1 MDPSIY
7 NEIHKLEP
15 STLITLYEIVLKDH
29 GASYYFHAG
38 ENGLNTEI
46 EYQGNSYYYV
56 PIQAEG
62 FDSTDSSLPR
72 PTVTIDNHDSFFS
85 LKTRFFKD
93 FVGYSFKRTR
103 TFVKFLSGNNFPN
116 GVNPYGTPTEVSF
129 PVEKYVVNKKILE
142 NQNVIQ
148 LELASPLE
156 KENAFIPSRKIVYNT
171 CQWRYRSN
179 IGCGYNG
186 IPQTDG
192 KGNLVNYDGLGVTGY
207 DPTINYR
214 AGVAVSITAP
224 PDSQDVDKI
233 FVCLQ
238 DDTSGDHPVFHKD
251 KWVLDTCS
259 KNISGCRLRFGAQE
273 RTNGLPFG
281 GFPGT
286 WEY

>member
-38 ENGLNTEI
+38 ENGLNAEI
-46 EYQGNSYYYV
+46 QYQGNPYYYI
-56 PIQAEG
+56 PIKAEG

-93 FVGYSFKRTR
+93 FVGYTFKRTR
-103 TFVKFLSGNNFPN
+103 TFVKFLSADNFPN

-129 PVEKYVVNKKILE
+129 PVEKYIVNKKTLE

-186 IPQTDG
+186 PPQTDG
-192 KGNLVNYDGLGVTGY
+192 KGNLVSYDGGDINEYDINTNYSAGNAVVVT
-207 DPTINYR
+207 
-214 AGVAVSITAP
+214 SP
-224 PDSQDVDKI
+224 PDSQDVDKV
-233 FVCLQ
+233 FVCLEDNTQ
-238 DDTSGDHPVFHKD
+238 GKNPVLHKD
-251 KWVLDTCS
+251 KWVLDTCA
-259 KNISGCRLRFGAQE
+259 KNVAGCRLRFRDE
-273 RTNGLPFG
+273 EKSNGLPFG

>member
-15 STLITLYEIVLKDH
+15 STLITLYEIILKDH
-29 GASYYFHAG
+29 GSSYYFHAG
-38 ENGLNTEI
+38 ENGLNTQI
-46 EYQGNSYYYV
+46 EYQGNPYYYV
-56 PIQAEG
+56 PIKADG
-62 FDSTDSSLPR
+62 FDSTDSSLSR
-72 PTVTIDNHDSFFS
+72 PTLTIDNHDSFFS

-93 FVGYSFKRTR
+93 FVGYTFKRTR
-103 TFVKFLSGNNFPN
+103 TFVKFLSDNNFPN
-116 GVNPYGTPTEVSF
+116 GVNPYGTPTEVAF
-129 PVEKYVVNKKILE
+129 PVEKYIINKKILE

-148 LELASPLE
+148 LELTSPLE
-156 KENAFIPSRKIVYNT
+156 KENAFIPARKIVYNT

-192 KGNLVNYDGLGVTGY
+192 KGNLINYDGLGITGY
-207 DPTINYR
+207 DPNINYR
-214 AGVAVSITAP
+214 AGVGVSITAAP
-224 PDSQDVDKI
+224 ESQDVDKI
-233 FVCLQ
+233 FVCLE
-238 DDTSGDHPVFHKD
+238 DNTLGKHPVFHKD
-251 KWVLDTCS
+251 KWALDTCS
-259 KNISGCRLRFGAQE
+259 KNISGCRLRFGNIE